1 MGGSVGKDAYH
12 QGNEGTQPMTDLI
25 NPANWGGAQWV
36 LLCLVTFGLI
46 SKKDE
51 LLIQTLG
58 AALMLSI
65 LAWGGFWA

>member
-1 MGGSVGKDAYH
+1 
-12 QGNEGTQPMTDLI
+12 MTDLI

-58 AALMLSI
+58 AALMLAI